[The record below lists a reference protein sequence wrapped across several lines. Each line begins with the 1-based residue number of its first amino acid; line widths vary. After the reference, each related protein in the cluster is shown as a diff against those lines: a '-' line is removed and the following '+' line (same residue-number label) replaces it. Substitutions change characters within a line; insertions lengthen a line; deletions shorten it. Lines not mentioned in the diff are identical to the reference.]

1 MSKDANEGFD
11 ASHCSTAVVEQI
23 IAKLRCEYTDA
34 VVSRDELERN
44 GISHGASWWD
54 GVLKGLNIAKRVI
67 EECKDG
73 KRKDTEIDR

>member
-11 ASHCSTAVVEQI
+11 ASHCSTAIVEEI
-23 IAKLRCEYTDA
+23 IAKLRCEYAEA
-34 VVSRDELERN
+34 VVSRDELERS

-73 KRKDTEIDR
+73 KGNG

>member
-1 MSKDANEGFD
+1 MMTKPKDADRDFGSSD
-11 ASHCSTAVVEQI
+11 CSTAIVEEI
-23 IAKLRCEYTDA
+23 IAKLRCEYADA

-54 GVLKGLNIAKRVI
+54 GVLKGLNIAKRII

-73 KRKDTEIDR
+73 KHTN

>member
-1 MSKDANEGFD
+1 MNKPNDVTGCFD
-11 ASHCSTAVVEQI
+11 ASNCSTAIIDEI
-23 IAKLRCEYTDA
+23 IAKLRCEYAEA
-34 VVSRDELERN
+34 VVSRDELERS

-73 KRKDTEIDR
+73 KGNG

>member
-11 ASHCSTAVVEQI
+11 ASHCSTAIVEEI
-23 IAKLRCEYTDA
+23 IAKLRCEYAEA
-34 VVSRDELERN
+34 VVSRDELDRN

-67 EECKDG
+67 EECRDG
-73 KRKDTEIDR
+73 KGNG